1 MAELSLANV
10 VVGHSPAQSSR
21 RRDQVA
27 QRQKCERV
35 HSARGGEDG
44 TMMRDKM
51 RSLIQGPLH
60 PVYNFGFCSPS
71 NRKSKGEGNFQKQRS
86 CYLDL
91 AAKIKKGVWGIFW
104 CTEDGTRVGEDDKL
118 RSGLCALLHE
128 QPNQQSRQR
137 LELRTAVLAEES
149 LEDFTLV
156 QMEAMCLLRTEEG
169 SRCAEQWFLLF

>member
-1 MAELSLANV
+1 MWKKEGAWWLGRNQREDTAKLSLANV
-10 VVGHSPAQSSR
+10 VVGHSPGQSSR

-27 QRQKCERV
+27 QRQRCERV

-44 TMMRDKM
+44 TMMRDKI

-91 AAKIKKGVWGIFW
+91 AAKIKKGV
-104 CTEDGTRVGEDDKL
+104 
-118 RSGLCALLHE
+118 
-128 QPNQQSRQR
+128 
-137 LELRTAVLAEES
+137 
-149 LEDFTLV
+149 
-156 QMEAMCLLRTEEG
+156 
-169 SRCAEQWFLLF
+169 